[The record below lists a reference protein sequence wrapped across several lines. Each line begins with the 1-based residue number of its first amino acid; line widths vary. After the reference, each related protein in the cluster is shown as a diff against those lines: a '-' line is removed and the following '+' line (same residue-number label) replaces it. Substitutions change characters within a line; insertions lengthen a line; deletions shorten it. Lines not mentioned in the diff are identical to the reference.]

1 MPNLAFLAGSIVT
14 AESFVAI
21 VPLFVKLSSSH
32 HRITHHTIYICT
44 YYMYMNAAKRAFS
57 LLFAGVLMHI
67 INVSLFTLSN
77 SSGRLVHTYQ
87 C

>member
-1 MPNLAFLAGSIVT
+1 MLHMQWFVAGSVQT

-21 VPLFVKLSSSH
+21 VPLFVQLSSSH
-32 HRITHHTIYICT
+32 HRITQHTTSFYTYICT
-44 YYMYMNAAKRAFS
+44 YYMYMNVAKCAFS

-67 INVSLFTLSN
+67 VNVSIFTLTQ
-77 SSGRLVHTYQ
+77 LQ